1 MTHREFPIGFSATV
15 RRAACTPKFRRF
27 PLLTERNRYI
37 LIQETDMSKPND
49 LVQGT
54 LDLLLLKI
62 LALEALHG
70 WASVSA

>member
-1 MTHREFPIGFSATV
+1 MPNRLTVQQAGSAFNEKIPD
-15 RRAACTPKFRRF
+15 ARF
-27 PLLTERNRYI
+27 PLLTERRRCI
-37 LIQETDMSKPND
+37 LISDTDMSKPND